1 MKTQMIFKTLFLL
14 FCLLGIGWTMLS
26 SAQAANLRI
35 DLACGPNGVGD
46 PAALRKAINT
56 ANLPGVTAEIQLSPG
71 CIYRLDSQFINTPA
85 DGSTILPYI
94 VRSMTLI
101 GNGATLQR
109 PPAAP
114 PYRILLIQPGV
125 AVTITNVTFEN
136 GLEHASGHGG
146 AIRLNNA
153 NLTLENVTFKNNVAG
168 IHGGAIYAA
177 PGRLTVNGGLFENNQ
192 VDQGSGGAITVVGAA
207 AISNASFINNRAA
220 SGGALSLSGEVT
232 VDHNEFRRNKA
243 LVSNGGAVRID
254 ILTQDAFLTRNK
266 FFENQA
272 FNAGGGAYIEDP
284 RPNRLPAVGHVHIY
298 NNLWVNQSAPDTTH
312 LYVRVVGNVIGLRE
326 KSFSLHY
333 NTFVGSQS
341 PAGNSTGVTLR
352 EDKSD
357 QATALPAFIF
367 NNIFVGHDV
376 ALKNTGNLQLALKTN
391 LFFNNRVNFQGNFA
405 DPLSFIADPLF
416 VSPATG
422 DLHLLPGSP
431 AIDKATDKGIGE
443 DLDGRA
449 RPQGNGFDIGAYE
462 FTTRNPQEGPN
473 GFTVFLPVVVK

>member
-1 MKTQMIFKTLFLL
+1 MIIKIFFLL
-14 FCLLGIGWTMLS
+14 VGLLLTGWGL
-26 SAQAANLRI
+26 AQEVQAASVPI
-35 DLACGPNGVGD
+35 PVACGSNGFGA
-46 PAALRKAINT
+46 PAALRQAINL
-56 ANLPGVTAEIQLSPG
+56 ANLPGVAAEIQLSPG

-85 DGSTILPYI
+85 DGSTNLPYI
-94 VRSMTLI
+94 TRDLTII

-109 PPAAP
+109 PPTAP
-114 PYRILLIQPGV
+114 PYRILLIKAGV
-125 AVTITNVTFEN
+125 TVTMTNVTFEN
-136 GLEHASGHGG
+136 GSEHAAGHGG
-146 AIRLNNA
+146 AIRLNDA
-153 NLTLENVTFKNNVAG
+153 SLSLENVTFRNNVAG

-207 AISNASFINNRAA
+207 DISNATFINNRAA
-220 SGGALSLSGEVT
+220 SAGALSLGGKIT
-232 VDHNEFRRNKA
+232 VDHNEFHRNKA
-243 LVSNGGAVRID
+243 LAGNGGAVRID

-272 FNAGGGAYIEDP
+272 FDNGGGAYIEDP
-284 RPNRLPAVGHVHIY
+284 RSNRPPAVGHVHVY
-298 NNLWVNQSAPDTTH
+298 NNLWVNQSASDSTH
-312 LYVRVVGNVIGLRE
+312 LYVRVVGNVINLRE
-326 KSFSLHY
+326 KSFSIYY

-341 PAGNSTGVTLR
+341 SAGNSTGVSLR

-376 ALKNTGNLQLALKTN
+376 ALKNTGDLQLALKTN

-416 VSPATG
+416 ANPATG
-422 DLHLLPGSP
+422 DFHLLPDSK
-431 AIDKATDKGIGE
+431 AIDTATDKGIGV

-462 FTTRNPQEGPN
+462 FIVRNPQDGPGPH
-473 GFTVFLPVVVK
+473 GFSVFLPVVVK